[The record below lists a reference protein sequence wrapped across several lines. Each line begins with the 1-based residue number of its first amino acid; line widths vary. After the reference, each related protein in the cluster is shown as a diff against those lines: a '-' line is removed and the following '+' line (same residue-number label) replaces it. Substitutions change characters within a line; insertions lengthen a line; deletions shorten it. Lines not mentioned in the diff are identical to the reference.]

1 METQIKETSTPMER
15 QAFWRDQLLQW
26 AQSGMGQRQ
35 FCRQR
40 GLSPHAF
47 TWWKAKYR
55 DELNLPYRAVA
66 KSSGKN
72 SKNCFVEVKLS
83 SHIPELLYEVVLANK
98 RSIRVTKQF
107 DPNVLKKLIIAA
119 ESTC

>member
-1 METQIKETSTPMER
+1 MKTQIEESSSPTER

-26 AQSGMGQRQ
+26 AQSGMGQKQ

-55 DELNLPYRAVA
+55 DELNLPYRAVH
-66 KSSGKN
+66 KSSSKH
-72 SKNCFVEVKLS
+72 SKNHFVEVKVS
-83 SHIPELLYEVVLANK
+83 SHKTESLYEVVLSNG

-107 DPNVLKKLIIAA
+107 DPDVLRKLIAA
-119 ESTC
+119 VE